1 VKLLLKRIKM
11 IVNIGLVAV
20 LLLSACESLPFE
32 IPWLV
37 NDVPTPTKASEEVGE
52 ATPTPDTT
60 PAVEET
66 PQPVTRLTIWV
77 PPEMDPELETE
88 ASVLFANRLK
98 AFSEANDGIEISVRI
113 KASSGVG
120 GLLDALTAS
129 SSAAPG
135 TLPDIIALSRTD
147 METAALK
154 GLITALDGMT
164 DIPDDPDWFSFS
176 REMALIQGSTF
187 GLPFTGDA
195 LALVYRPEAIPEFP
209 TTWSGIYEEDLV
221 LAFPTEHDQSLYP
234 MALYLA
240 EGGALQDPQRRPMLE
255 VDPLAEGFRLFEVC
269 VESGTFPEWLNQ
281 YQTFG
286 QVWTAFRDG
295 QVDLAVAWV
304 SNFLQERPEDA
315 LMMPLIPGSEGAVS
329 LGTGM
334 SWAVATPE
342 THRHPMAV
350 ALAEFLVAPEY
361 LASWSLAAG
370 YIPPRPSAL
379 EGWQNQMIRTT
390 ISQIALMT
398 HLRPSNDVVLI
409 LGPVMRDGTRQIMQD
424 LVDPAQAAQ
433 MAVESLG
440 DS

>member
-1 VKLLLKRIKM
+1 MKLRLKRIKI
-11 IVNIGLVAV
+11 IVSIGLVAM
-20 LLLSACESLPFE
+20 LMFSACESLPFE
-32 IPWLV
+32 LPWLV
-37 NDVPTPTKASEEVGE
+37 NGAPTPTKAVDEVGE

-66 PQPVTRLTIWV
+66 PQAVTSLTVWV

-88 ASVLFANRLK
+88 ASILFANRLG
-98 AFSEANDGIEISVRI
+98 AFSEANNGIEISVRI
-113 KASSGVG
+113 KAASGVG

-135 TLPDIIALSRTD
+135 TLPDVIALSRPD
-147 METAALK
+147 LETAALK
-154 GLITALDGMT
+154 GLVYSLDGMT
-164 DIPDDPDWFSFS
+164 DVPDDPDWFSFS
-176 REMALIQGSTF
+176 REMALLQGSTF
-187 GLPFTGDA
+187 GLPFTADA

-209 TTWSGIYEEDLV
+209 TTWSGIFEEDLV

-255 VDPLAEGFRLFEVC
+255 VEPLAEVFRLFEVG

-315 LMMPLIPGSEGAVS
+315 LMVPLIPGSEGAVS

-342 THRHPMAV
+342 THRHSLAV
-350 ALAEFLVAPEY
+350 ALAEFLVEPDY

-379 EGWQNQMIRTT
+379 DGWQNQTIRTT
-390 ISQIALMT
+390 VSQIALMT

-440 DS
+440 D

>member
-1 VKLLLKRIKM
+1 MTMLLKRIKI
-11 IVNIGLVAV
+11 IVSIGLVAV

-32 IPWLV
+32 LPWLA
-37 NDVPTPTKASEEVGE
+37 NDAPTPTKASDEVGE
-52 ATPTPDTT
+52 VTPTPDTT
-60 PAVEET
+60 FAVEET
-66 PQPVTRLTIWV
+66 PQPVTSLTIWV
-77 PPEMDPELETE
+77 PPEMDPGLETQ
-88 ASVLFANRLK
+88 ASILFSNRLD
-98 AFSEANDGIEISVRI
+98 AFSEANNGIEISVRV
-113 KASSGVG
+113 KAASGVG

-135 TLPDIIALSRTD
+135 TLPDIIALSRPD

-154 GLITALDGMT
+154 GLIISLDGMT
-164 DIPDDPDWFSFS
+164 DVPDDPDWFSFT

-187 GLPFTGDA
+187 GLPFTADA
-195 LALVYRPEAIPEFP
+195 LALVYRPESIPEFP

-255 VDPLAEGFRLFEVC
+255 VEPLAEVFRLFEVG

-342 THRHPMAV
+342 AHRHPLAL
-350 ALAEFLVAPEY
+350 ALAEFLVELDY

-370 YIPPRPSAL
+370 YMPTRPSAL
-379 EGWQNQMIRTT
+379 DGWQNQTIRTT
-390 ISQIALMT
+390 VSQIALMT
-398 HLRPSNDVVLI
+398 SLRPSNDVVLI
-409 LGPVMRDGTRQIMQD
+409 LGSVMRDGTRQIMQS